1 LTYARYY
8 VSRVCDIIYTGQ
20 RSRRGSRTFVPSVLV
35 TLQERYE
42 VTTRSHFLKKIR
54 LLNGISRRVLGA
66 VIHKNKLEFMY
77 GAVSTALDAIA
88 SLDVPNLTD
97 R

>member
-8 VSRVCDIIYTGQ
+8 VSRVCDIIYMGQ
-20 RSRRGSRTFVPSVLV
+20 RSRRGSRTFVPSVLL

-54 LLNGISRRVLGA
+54 LLNGISRCALGA

-88 SLDVPNLTD
+88 FLDVPNLTD

>member
-1 LTYARYY
+1 MTYARYY
-8 VSRVCDIIYTGQ
+8 VSRVCDIIYMGQ

-54 LLNGISRRVLGA
+54 LLNGISRRALGA
-66 VIHKNKLEFMY
+66 LMHKNKLGFMY
-77 GAVSTALDAIA
+77 GAALQTLDAIA
-88 SLDVPNLTD
+88 FLDVPSLMD
-97 R
+97 W